1 MESAAAPAPS
11 DEPIDALAAWPPA
24 MQQTIAMPA
33 VEPPASGFVQSVALG
48 EMVAPDIDADEVELV
63 EPLEFELP
71 GFDAL
76 GEREI
81 DTDIEEID

>member
-1 MESAAAPAPS
+1 
-11 DEPIDALAAWPPA
+11 
-24 MQQTIAMPA
+24 
-33 VEPPASGFVQSVALG
+33 VQSVTLG
-48 EMVAPDIDADEVELV
+48 EVASPDIEAGDVELV

-76 GEREI
+76 GEREY